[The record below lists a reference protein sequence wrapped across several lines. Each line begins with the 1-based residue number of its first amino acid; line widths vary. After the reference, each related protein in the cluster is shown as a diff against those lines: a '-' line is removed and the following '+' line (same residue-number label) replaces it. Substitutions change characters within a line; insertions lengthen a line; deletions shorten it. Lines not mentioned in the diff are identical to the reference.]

1 MTRNI
6 RVGFIGAGGIAPGHY
21 HRLAAT
27 GRAEIVALTD
37 PSAESLARFRER
49 CPGSDAIPAYTRY
62 EEMLA
67 SVELD
72 AVLVLSPHACHGEQ
86 IAASLN
92 RGLHVL
98 TEKPFV
104 CGSQEARTLINL
116 ARETGKVLS
125 LSYQRH
131 YDPVFRYMRS
141 AIAEGQIG
149 EVQFVQSMQAQ
160 EWLRL
165 TEGTWRQ
172 VHALSGGGQLNDSG
186 SHVVDIILWVTGL
199 QVAEVTARGE
209 YFGRE
214 VDVNGA
220 ITFKFENGALGNLS
234 IIGNAPA
241 WHEDHTIIGSKGA
254 FYLRQ
259 DGTLIQQDAL
269 GATVPCAL
277 PEYAE
282 NPDSNFIRCILGE
295 DTTQSPPECGLQTL
309 LVTEAIWKAMSTGG
323 AVRLG

>member
-1 MTRNI
+1 MEQKI

-21 HRLAAT
+21 QRLMAT
-27 GRAEIVALTD
+27 GRVEIVALAD

-49 CPGSDAIPAYTRY
+49 CPGSDDIPAYTTF
-62 EEMLA
+62 EAMLDA
-67 SVELD
+67 ERLD
-72 AVLVLSPHACHGEQ
+72 AVLVLSPHAYHGEQ
-86 IAASLN
+86 IAVSLR

-104 CGSQEARTLINL
+104 CDSQEARTLIDL
-116 ARETGKVLS
+116 AEETGKVLS

-149 EVQFVQSMQAQ
+149 DIQFVQSMQAQ

-220 ITFKFENGALGNLS
+220 ITLKFENGALGNLS

-259 DGTLIQQDAL
+259 DGTLVQQDAL
-269 GATVPCAL
+269 GASVPCAL
-277 PEYAE
+277 PEYNE
-282 NPDSNFIRCILGE
+282 NPDSNFIQCIHGE
-295 DTTQSPPECGLQTL
+295 ATTQSPPECGLQTIQ
-309 LVTEAIWKAMSTGG
+309 VTEAIWKAMSTGG
-323 AVRLG
+323 AVKLG

>member
-1 MTRNI
+1 MTRKTRI
-6 RVGFIGAGGIAPGHY
+6 GFIGAGGIAPGHY
-21 HRLAAT
+21 QRLMAT
-27 GRAEIVALTD
+27 GRAEIAALVD
-37 PSAESLARFRER
+37 SSAASLTRFRER
-49 CPGSDAIPAYTRY
+49 CPGSDVIPAYATF

-67 SVELD
+67 SVALD
-72 AVLVLSPHACHGEQ
+72 AVLVLSPHAYHSEQ
-86 IAASLN
+86 IRVCLE

-104 CGSQEARTLINL
+104 CGSVDAQSLIEL
-116 ARETGKVLS
+116 AKASGKVLS

-199 QVAEVTARGE
+199 QVAEVSARGE
-209 YFGRE
+209 FFGRE

-220 ITFKFENGALGNLS
+220 ITLKFRNGALGNLS

-241 WHEDHTIIGSKGA
+241 WHEDHTIIGSRGA

-269 GATVPCAL
+269 GAMVPCVL
-277 PEYAE
+277 PEYTE
-282 NPDSNFIRCILGE
+282 NPDSNFIQCIHGE
-295 DTTQSPPECGLQTL
+295 ATTQSPPECGLQTL
-309 LVTEAIWKAMSTGG
+309 LVTEAIWEAMSTGG
-323 AVRLG
+323 AVKLG

>member
-1 MTRNI
+1 MTRKI
-6 RVGFIGAGGIAPGHY
+6 RVGFIGTGGIATGHY
-21 HRLAAT
+21 ERLMAT
-27 GRAEIVALTD
+27 GRAEIGALAD
-37 PSAESLARFRER
+37 PSAASLDRFHER
-49 CPGSDAIPAYTRY
+49 CPGSGGIPTFATFEAMLDA
-62 EEMLA
+62 
-67 SVELD
+67 VELD
-72 AVLVLSPHACHGEQ
+72 AVLVLSPHASHGAQ
-86 IAASLN
+86 ISASLR

-104 CGSQEARTLINL
+104 CDSQEARSLIEL
-116 ARETGKVLS
+116 ANELGKVLS

-199 QVAEVTARGE
+199 QVAEVAARGE

-220 ITFKFENGALGNLS
+220 ITLKFQNGALGNLS

-269 GATVPCAL
+269 GASVPCS
-277 PEYAE
+277 PPQYTE
-282 NPDSNFIRCILGE
+282 NPDSNFIQCIFGE
-295 DTTQSPPECGLQTL
+295 ATTQSPPECGLQTL

-323 AVRLG
+323 AVKLG